1 MIITKTPLRISF
13 AGGGTDLA
21 AFYERQA
28 GAVVSMAVDLYV
40 YLAVHRFF
48 EDKFVLKYSRTEEK
62 DRVEDIEHPLIREC
76 LMNCRID
83 EPIEITSFADIPSK
97 GSGLGGSSAFA
108 VGLVKALHAFA
119 GKNASAETCAQMAC
133 EVEIDRLGEPI
144 GKQDQYAAAFGGL
157 NFIEFKQ
164 DGSVAVE
171 PIILTRERR
180 SFLEERLVMFYT
192 GQTRSASKI
201 LSEQKANTGRDT
213 DKFAA
218 LVKMRAMADE
228 LRDLLSAGDVEQM
241 GDFLHRGWLL
251 KRQLA
256 SGVSSSAIDEMYEA
270 GLAAGAEGGKVLG
283 AGGGGFLLFY
293 CAPENQ
299 GSLRK
304 AMAGHREIRPHFDGQ
319 GTRVIYVD
327 D

>member
-1 MIITKTPLRISF
+1 L
-13 AGGGTDLA
+13 AGGIGSRAKLKSPKQYYIHDGLSIL
-21 AFYERQA
+21 EHL
-28 GAVVSMAVDLYV
+28 VSRVAD
-40 YLAVHRFF
+40 FF
-48 EDKFVLKYSRTEEK
+48 DQIIIVNRDSTFEFIHEY
-62 DRVEDIEHPLIREC
+62 
-76 LMNCRID
+76 
-83 EPIEITSFADIPSK
+83 ADITFVPSGK
-97 GSGLGGSSAFA
+97 TRLDSIQNGIRAVAELNDSIVMIHEAARPLGGSSAFA
-108 VGLVKALHAFA
+108 VGLVKALHAFT
-119 GKNASAETCAQMAC
+119 GKNASVDTCARMAC

-157 NFIEFKQ
+157 NFIEFKP

-201 LSEQKANTGRDT
+201 LSEQKANTTSDR

-228 LRDLLSAGDVEQM
+228 LRELLSSGDVEQM

-256 SGVSSSAIDEMYEA
+256 SGVSSSAIDRMYEA
-270 GLAAGAEGGKVLG
+270 GLEAGAEGGKVLG

-293 CAPENQ
+293 CAPARQ
-299 GSLRK
+299 DALRN
-304 AMAGHREIRPHFDGQ
+304 AMAGHREIRPKFDGQ